1 MIVIPDLSPPLKAVG
16 KRVSWWRQADDRLW
30 VQASSS
36 VRWAVCPRCSRR
48 SSRVHGRY
56 RPQFD
61 DRSCF
66 GQPVTISVEVRRF
79 KCVDPNCSQRTF
91 SERLDAL
98 AAPGQRRTRRLS
110 EALRSLGYALGG
122 AAAARLGMITSGD
135 TVLRELRRVGCPPPT
150 TLPVVVGIDDW
161 AITRGHRYGTIIV
174 DLEKRR
180 PIERDIR

>member
-1 MIVIPDLSPPLKAVG
+1 MGTGQQFGSMG
-16 KRVSWWRQADDRLW
+16 RVSEML
-30 VQASSS
+30 ASQLSGAWKIPTS
-36 VRWAVCPRCSRR
+36 VRR
-48 SSRVHGRY
+48 S
-56 RPQFD
+56 
-61 DRSCF
+61 RSCF